1 MIRKNKISP
10 ENEEAYWISPVG
22 EIFSVHES
30 HISEIFDHPFIFS
43 LSRSYLELIY
53 DIHDEEYRTEGKARE
68 EILLKLFEQ
77 GWIRARRYH
86 RPYRWTLNVFSM
98 TEQTVKNLKSFA
110 EVMISNGKS
119 LNDEVL
125 IDTPEYRKIYTLN
138 ELRDTFK

>member
-1 MIRKNKISP
+1 MKNNSFNP
-10 ENEEAYWISPVG
+10 AAEEAYWISPNG
-22 EIFSVHES
+22 EIICVKET
-30 HISEIFDHPFIFS
+30 HISEVFDHPFIFG

-98 TEQTVKNLKSFA
+98 TEQTVKNLKYFA
-110 EVMISNGKS
+110 EVMIANGKPI
-119 LNDEVL
+119 NDEVL
-125 IDTPEYRKIYTLN
+125 IDTPEYRKIYTMN
-138 ELRDTFK
+138 ELGNLHL

>member
-1 MIRKNKISP
+1 MIRENKISP

-30 HISEIFDHPFIFS
+30 HISEIFDHPFIFG

-68 EILLKLFEQ
+68 EILLKLFEK

-98 TEQTVKNLKSFA
+98 TEQTMKNLKSFA